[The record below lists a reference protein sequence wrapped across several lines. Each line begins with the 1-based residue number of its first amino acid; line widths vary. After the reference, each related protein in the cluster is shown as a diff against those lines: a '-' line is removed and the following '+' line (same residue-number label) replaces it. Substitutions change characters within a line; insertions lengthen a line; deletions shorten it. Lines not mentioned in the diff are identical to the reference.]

1 MSLIVKKKAGSNI
14 PPLDGGVYPG
24 ICIGVVDIGEQQSAK
39 FKKYQDKVILIFEVI
54 DEFVT
59 VEEDGQQVQKPRWL
73 SREYTKS
80 LDKKSNLMQTLRAWF
95 NLPADIDMEAFDM
108 TELVCAGCQLSVEM
122 VERDDKRYNNI
133 GAIIGLPKGMKLGNP
148 ISVTFIYDMDAPDD
162 EVFVKLPSW
171 IQDKITGSTQHAA
184 TTANS
189 KPIDIDT
196 ADVAGVKVDITT
208 GEVIKG
214 TGGPGF

>member
-1 MSLIVKKKAGSNI
+1 MSLIIKKKNGGNI
-14 PPLDGGVYPG
+14 PPLEGGVYPG

-39 FKKYQDKVILIFEVI
+39 YQKYQDKVILIFEVV

-59 VEEDGQQVQKPRWL
+59 VEEDSQQVQKPRWL

-108 TELVCAGCQLSVEM
+108 TELICAGCQLSVEM
-122 VERDDKRYNNI
+122 VEKDDRRYNNI

-148 ISVTFIYDMDAPDD
+148 ISETFLYDMDAPDD
-162 EVFVKLPSW
+162 EVFAKLPSW
-171 IQDKITGSTQHAA
+171 IQDKIIGSTQHAA
-184 TTANS
+184 ATANS
-189 KPIDIDT
+189 KPIDINT
-196 ADVAGVKVDITT
+196 ADVAGMKVDMST
-208 GEVIKG
+208 GEVIKQ